1 MTTSVLKDRF
11 GKYDRGGTGDI
22 SFDDFLSLMQVSIVS
37 YRNFSYTYTNYI
49 HDLMYCSVALSVYQ
63 DLLHDD
69 GQFFKA
75 HFASYS
81 GDSKIITCAEFIRF
95 LEAEQV
101 IKLEEHIF

>member
-1 MTTSVLKDRF
+1 MYNFKNCNEISV
-11 GKYDRGGTGDI
+11 
-22 SFDDFLSLMQVSIVS
+22 Q
-37 YRNFSYTYTNYI
+37 
-49 HDLMYCSVALSVYQ
+49 Q

-69 GQFFKA
+69 GQFFRA

-101 IKLEEHIF
+101 ICGT